1 MTPAELTATE
11 LHTLHDEAL
20 DNLDAAI
27 RMEGATGRRAE
38 SMSRAYWEG
47 YSEAVAH
54 IIRMEEGRE

>member
-1 MTPAELTATE
+1 MTPAEL
-11 LHTLHDEAL
+11 HTIHDEAL
-20 DNLDAAI
+20 ANLDMAS
-27 RMEGATGRRAE
+27 RREDATGEAID

>member
-20 DNLDAAI
+20 SNLDMAI

-47 YSEAVAH
+47 YSEAV
-54 IIRMEEGRE
+54 

>member
-1 MTPAELTATE
+1 MTPAELTTTE

-20 DNLDAAI
+20 TNLDI
-27 RMEGATGRRAE
+27 TMRREDATGEAID

-54 IIRMEEGRE
+54 IIRMQEGRE